1 MFVDRKSRR
10 RINTSEK
17 YRIDCVCTAHRC
29 LIIHRHW
36 HAKICFSNP
45 CYQQAVVTG
54 WETKAG
60 RNLSQWIIESA
71 DLQPIKM
78 LILSNELF
86 PVLREWVV
94 LHCALHHT
102 VRNWLLIYSV
112 QCILDCLPV
121 ASRIEPAYS
130 LLTAS
135 GIHIN
140 YISCPQMGN
149 LNDNI

>member
-1 MFVDRKSRR
+1 MFVDCKSRR

-17 YRIDCVCTAHRC
+17 YGIDCVCTAHRC
-29 LIIHRHW
+29 LLTHRHW
-36 HAKICFSNP
+36 HALSWKICFSNP
-45 CYQQAVVTG
+45 CYEQAVVTG

-102 VRNWLLIYSV
+102 ARNWLLTGVWLARQKARYALFFGQGSNSFSFKI
-112 QCILDCLPV
+112 I
-121 ASRIEPAYS
+121 AN
-130 LLTAS
+130 LLLYVP
-135 GIHIN
+135 N
-140 YISCPQMGN
+140 
-149 LNDNI
+149 